1 MIRNRVLIATI
12 VLAPIFSLLFCS
24 KNGIPTDNVIYLHKQ
39 HKTTRSSEAHLNQ
52 FSNVGNV
59 ILDFYADWCGPCNRM
74 SPIIDG
80 VAAIMPEYTFIKIN
94 RDYFVDL
101 GKIFNI
107 TSIPTLIF
115 LQNGKEIGRY
125 NGGPLT
131 QDKLAQLINKTYQK
145 R

>member
-1 MIRNRVLIATI
+1 MTRNRVLIATV
-12 VLAPIFSLLFCS
+12 VLAPIFSLLLCS
-24 KNGIPTDNVIYLHKQ
+24 KNNISADNIIYLHKQ

-80 VAAIMPEYTFIKIN
+80 VAAMIPQFTFIKIN
-94 RDYFVDL
+94 RDYFSDL
-101 GKIFNI
+101 GNIFKI

-115 LQNGKEIGRY
+115 LKDGKEIGRY

-131 QDKLAQLINKTYQK
+131 QDKLAKLITQIYQK
-145 R
+145 Q